1 MNTIA
6 LQSFRP
12 TARLGVVLSLVLLLS
27 AFRHTD
33 VDTQTNPAYVD
44 YTFDAVYVQLPTAN
58 DYFREYVAERLAKE
72 FSKSNVR
79 MYTTEDLFS
88 PIRDWTDEE
97 RRAVLSERGVS
108 ATIVISQESA
118 SERASPGTIF
128 FNTDLGTATHV
139 QAKSDRA
146 VFHVRLIDIEIRD
159 LAWTAHVATGDH
171 SLRFGIESQSG
182 QTGGYR
188 IVPVGGDVPSSTET
202 FAGMEAGVAVN
213 GQINNGRDADDWFKV
228 YVTANVPYEA
238 SITTSIIDIES
249 AFIDPRDTRGNAV
262 RRDMDGWHATSG
274 QNNHAK
280 LRLLPD
286 GQRQRSE
293 YPALHRTQQCYC
305 STFTCRLA

>member
-12 TARLGVVLSLVLLLS
+12 TARLVLALSLVLLLS

-88 PIRDWTDEE
+88 PFRDWTDEE

-108 ATIVISQESA
+108 ATIVISLESA

-146 VFHVRLIDIEIRD
+146 VFHVRLIDIETRD
-159 LAWTAHVATGDH
+159 LAWTAIVRTRGSGSLFVGDKSTAKAISKHVAR
-171 SLRFGIESQSG
+171 SLRESG
-182 QTGGYR
+182 
-188 IVPVGGDVPSSTET
+188 
-202 FAGMEAGVAVN
+202 
-213 GQINNGRDADDWFKV
+213 
-228 YVTANVPYEA
+228 
-238 SITTSIIDIES
+238 
-249 AFIDPRDTRGNAV
+249 
-262 RRDMDGWHATSG
+262 HL
-274 QNNHAK
+274 
-280 LRLLPD
+280 LR
-286 GQRQRSE
+286 
-293 YPALHRTQQCYC
+293 
-305 STFTCRLA
+305 